1 MEPPKAKTIDKKLGS
16 IYFSGKCL
24 LAGPYEV
31 KDSEAFGTEGGNKA
45 MKASMEK
52 KKEIKTNIIALAD
65 SLRFQR
71 KSKLGRKP
79 PHKSIKYMHIKHY
92 YQFAQQEKTVILA
105 LQMPKTPKQYIA
117 LKFAEVSTTTQ
128 FCDVVQYASVASNH
142 NLKHAAPPPEVPTV
156 NAPAPESSTTP
167 SATLN
172 RIQSPAPFSEEPI
185 SSSTS
190 SSSSRQSATSLPRTP
205 ITEILEQD
213 IASTPAQ
220 LRDRSSRSNSQL
232 SSAYSNHLTHSHMT
246 DDRTSSTSHTVT
258 PKPYSTS
265 PQLRTP
271 SESPISQRTPKPS
284 VENLVSSPAFE
295 TSPPN
300 NTCPRCSQVN
310 LSLMDK
316 ATSPVFG
323 EIPAKS
329 AEYANNAQPET
340 LYQKTP
346 SRLDMISPDVSSSL
360 QQQAPEASMT
370 ITETNKYDQEE
381 TKSSEFSHVQ
391 GGKEEHLY
399 IHKSREPVKSTSP
412 DFRTS
417 SASSYSAPYQSSRD
431 VTPDGSSKS
440 QMILVSKNFQPL
452 SVLTKNRS
460 RESSINDTCTICGS
474 VGEGGPMQLKILRV
488 DVDGQPKISPD
499 GAVYMYSSTK
509 QVRQENSEKVNGYK
523 DRSSHHHNGYRN
535 DKEERYSNTR
545 IWRLDN
551 SSSSS
556 SSDSD
561 DLINEWRP
569 TAAPHLRTHSGK
581 NMKA

>member
-31 KDSEAFGTEGGNKA
+31 KDNEVFGTEGGNKA

-52 KKEIKTNIIALAD
+52 KKGVKTNIIALAD

-105 LQMPKTPKQYIA
+105 LQIPKTPKQYIA
-117 LKFAEVSTTTQ
+117 LTFAEMSTTTQ

-167 SATLN
+167 STTLN
-172 RIQSPAPFSEEPI
+172 RIQSPAPYSAEPL
-185 SSSTS
+185 S
-190 SSSSRQSATSLPRTP
+190 SSSSPSASRKSATSHPRTP

-213 IASTPAQ
+213 IASTPVQ
-220 LRDRSSRSNSQL
+220 LRDGSSRSNSRS
-232 SSAYSNHLTHSHMT
+232 SSAYSNHLTRSQMT
-246 DDRTSSTSHTVT
+246 AGSKSSTSHTVT

-265 PQLRTP
+265 TQLKTP
-271 SESPISQRTPKPS
+271 SESPTSQRTPSPF
-284 VENLVSSPAFE
+284 VENLVSSSAFE

-310 LSLMDK
+310 LNLMDK
-316 ATSPVFG
+316 ATSPVFA
-323 EIPAKS
+323 ESPATS
-329 AEYANNAQPET
+329 GEYANNAQPET
-340 LYQKTP
+340 LYQKTV
-346 SRLDMISPDVSSSL
+346 SRKDMISPNVNSSL
-360 QQQAPEASMT
+360 QQQAPDSSMT
-370 ITETNKYDQEE
+370 IFETNKYDQED
-381 TKSSEFSHVQ
+381 TKSSEFNHVQ
-391 GGKEEHLY
+391 ERKEEHLY
-399 IHKSREPVKSTSP
+399 INNSRGPVKSTSP
-412 DFRTS
+412 DFQTS
-417 SASSYSAPYQSSRD
+417 SASSYSTPYQSSRD
-431 VTPDGSSKS
+431 VTPDRSSKS
-440 QMILVSKNFQPL
+440 QMILVSKTFQPL
-452 SVLTKNRS
+452 SVLTKNRP
-460 RESSINDTCTICGS
+460 RENSINDTCTICGS

-509 QVRQENSEKVNGYK
+509 QVRQEDSEKVNGYK
-523 DRSSHHHNGYRN
+523 GRSSQHHNGYREG
-535 DKEERYSNTR
+535 KEERFSNAR

-551 SSSSS
+551 SSSGS

-561 DLINEWRP
+561 DLINEWPP
-569 TAAPHLRTHSGK
+569 TAAPHLWTHSGE